1 MIKLKPLTKEDLPF
15 LLEVRNNQSTRKY
28 LENDSVFNLEQCT
41 KWFNDTQPKWYII
54 LNKEEQKVGYLRTN
68 GDDVGC
74 DIHIEHR
81 RKGYARLAYNEYL
94 KDKDYATLWVF
105 EDNFAINLYES
116 LGFKTYGEFKMV
128 RSRKYIYMDYKK
140 NNYKLNE

>member
-15 LLEVRNNQSTRKY
+15 LLEVRNNESTRKY

-68 GDDVGC
+68 DDEVGC
-74 DIHIEHR
+74 DIHPNYR

-128 RSRKYIYMDYKK
+128 RSRKYVYMIYKK
-140 NNYKLNE
+140 ER